1 MAGDMG
7 APAAS
12 SDTLT
17 TLGGSLSDA
26 FSTVGSGVVA
36 VLPKIVLAIVIFVA
50 GWIIAA
56 VIARVIEQVFKAIK
70 IDRALEAAGLGD
82 LVSRAGYTLNSG
94 AFIGALVKWFVI
106 VAFLIVSLDL
116 VGLSQ
121 VNDFLQGTVVYYLPK
136 VIAAALVLVIGGIL
150 AEVVQKGVAGSVRA
164 AGVHSAGFFSGIARW
179 AVWVFTIL
187 IALQHLGV
195 VGPFAQ
201 TLFTGFVAM
210 IAIAG
215 GIAFGM
221 GGRDA
226 AARYIEKL
234 REEIS
239 TKR

>member
-1 MAGDMG
+1 MAENVG
-7 APAAS
+7 APVANQ
-12 SDTLT
+12 DMLT
-17 TLGGSLSDA
+17 TLGGNLTDS
-26 FSTVGSGVVA
+26 FSMVGSGVAA
-36 VLPKIVLAIVIFVA
+36 VLPKILVAVVIFIA
-50 GWIIAA
+50 GWIIAS
-56 VIARVIEQVFKAIK
+56 VIARVIEQVFKAVK
-70 IDRALEAAGLGD
+70 VDRALEATGLGD

-106 VAFLIVSLDL
+106 VAFLIAALDV

-121 VNDFLQGTVVYYLPK
+121 VNDFLQATVVYYLPK

-150 AEVVQKGVAGSVRA
+150 AEVVQKAVAGSVRA

-179 AVWVFTIL
+179 AIWVFTIL

-195 VGPFAQ
+195 VGAFAQ

-226 AARYIEKL
+226 ASRYIEKL

-239 TKR
+239 TRR